1 MARSKYINTFDT
13 TSEFNTYIASQNAS
27 FPNVALT
34 KDNNTI
40 HYTATAPSNN

>member
-1 MARSKYINTFDT
+1 MARSGYINTFAT
-13 TSEFNTYIASQNAS
+13 TSEYNTYIASQDAK

-40 HYTATAPSNN
+40 HYNSTAPSNS